1 MLIISASALGRHAA
15 GTNSWV
21 DYSFTALSQLIP
33 DYGRSHEQTSLTS
46 QIPLCHLMTEVRVI
60 ATQDMVD
67 TAIHGH
73 LLTKVRVY
81 ATQEMVD
88 HAIHCHLLTKI
99 HCHLLTQEMLHSPS
113 QWLAADYNNI
123 KCQVLQDHSTG
134 KEDIFDTCI
143 CNGPVPFITVLAME
157 VTLKIHLSTVLVVTT
172 RQLLLSATM
181 PQQQHM
187 VIMTEMPTLKLML
200 IILTHVKTDRT
211 SRTGDKALDS
221 ESQDVLNEQHQQ
233 SSTPTNRKLSHDI
246 ESYTSSVAAV
256 KLYGSQKSSHMQTQR
271 AALAQLLA
279 RSFTHSLSTA
289 GFVTKDALHQ
299 DVVTNRGHGVYMTNL
314 SLHGNSCI

>member
-1 MLIISASALGRHAA
+1 
-15 GTNSWV
+15 
-21 DYSFTALSQLIP
+21 
-33 DYGRSHEQTSLTS
+33 
-46 QIPLCHLMTEVRVI
+46 MTEVRVI
-60 ATQDMVD
+60 ATQEMVD

-73 LLTKVRVY
+73 LLTEVRVC

-88 HAIHCHLLTKI
+88 PAIHCHLLTGI
-99 HCHLLTQEMLHSPS
+99 RVFATQEMLDSPS
-113 QWLAADYNNI
+113 QWLAMDDI
-123 KCQVLQDHSTG
+123 KCQVLPDHITG
-134 KEDIFDTCI
+134 KEDIFDTYI

-271 AALAQLLA
+271 AALA
-279 RSFTHSLSTA
+279 
-289 GFVTKDALHQ
+289 
-299 DVVTNRGHGVYMTNL
+299 
-314 SLHGNSCI
+314 

>member
-33 DYGRSHEQTSLTS
+33 DYGRSHEQTSLTTLTS

-99 HCHLLTQEMLHSPS
+99 HCHLRQYILLH
-113 QWLAADYNNI
+113 
-123 KCQVLQDHSTG
+123 
-134 KEDIFDTCI
+134 
-143 CNGPVPFITVLAME
+143 NG
-157 VTLKIHLSTVLVVTT
+157 
-172 RQLLLSATM
+172 
-181 PQQQHM
+181 
-187 VIMTEMPTLKLML
+187 
-200 IILTHVKTDRT
+200 
-211 SRTGDKALDS
+211 
-221 ESQDVLNEQHQQ
+221 
-233 SSTPTNRKLSHDI
+233 
-246 ESYTSSVAAV
+246 
-256 KLYGSQKSSHMQTQR
+256 
-271 AALAQLLA
+271 
-279 RSFTHSLSTA
+279 
-289 GFVTKDALHQ
+289 
-299 DVVTNRGHGVYMTNL
+299 
-314 SLHGNSCI
+314 